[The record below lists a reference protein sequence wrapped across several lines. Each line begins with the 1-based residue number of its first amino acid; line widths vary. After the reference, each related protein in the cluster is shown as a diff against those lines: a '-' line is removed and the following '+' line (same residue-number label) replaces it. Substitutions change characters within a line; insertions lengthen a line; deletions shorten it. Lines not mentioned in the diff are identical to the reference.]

1 MGFVNIGY
9 GNMVNTD
16 KIYSIVSPDA
26 APVKRMV
33 QAAKDDGLAIDGT
46 CGHKTKSVLVM
57 ENNSI
62 VLSAQLPETIV
73 RNCNKAD
80 DIQRKNITKKGE
92 VV

>member
-16 KIYSIVSPDA
+16 KIYSIVGSEA

-33 QAAKDDGLAIDGT
+33 QAAKDNGMAIDGT

-73 RNCNKAD
+73 KNCSKVESREGDA
-80 DIQRKNITKKGE
+80 R
-92 VV
+92 